1 MPEKRKRKRDLYAT
15 FEHIE
20 RYHQRRSVFV
30 FHTIFS
36 LAFQVIMWVNWYF
49 SYVIRGYGLEVDF
62 FMPRLIISL
71 VLLIFLVGHLVLLRL
86 AESKDRMMMELL
98 RRQED
103 EDDEAYS
110 HNSTDED
117 EELEP
122 EYAARVTRIKRGG
135 E

>member
-1 MPEKRKRKRDLYAT
+1 MTKNKRKRDLFTT

-36 LAFQVIMWVNWYF
+36 LVFQVIMWVNWYF

-86 AESKDRMMMELL
+86 AESKDRMVMELL
-98 RRQED
+98 RRQE
-103 EDDEAYS
+103 
-110 HNSTDED
+110 ED
-117 EELEP
+117 E
-122 EYAARVTRIKRGG
+122 
-135 E
+135 